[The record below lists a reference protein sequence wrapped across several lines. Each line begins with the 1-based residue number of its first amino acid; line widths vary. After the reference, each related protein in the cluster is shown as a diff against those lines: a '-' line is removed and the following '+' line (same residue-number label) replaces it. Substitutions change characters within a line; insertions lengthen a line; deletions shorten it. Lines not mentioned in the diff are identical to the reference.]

1 MNGKGKPSTCYS
13 DNPKMGKPYRSQA
26 KGYAEGGYVPEEEP
40 MPEPEA
46 PKPRVVE
53 LGATELKPTKLGNK
67 RDLFKYKKES

>member
-1 MNGKGKPSTCYS
+1 
-13 DNPKMGKPYRSQA
+13 MGKPYRPQA

-46 PKPRVVE
+46 PKPRVAE
-53 LGATELKPTKLGNK
+53 LGATDITPRKLVGK